1 MVGVVVLVGVVG
13 VKVEIVV
20 DVGSA
25 VVVLDFG
32 FMGVAV
38 GAVLVGVIFSAM
50 AHC

>member
-1 MVGVVVLVGVVG
+1 MVGAVILVGVVG

-25 VVVLDFG
+25 VVVVDVV

-38 GAVLVGVIFSAM
+38 VAVLVGVIFSAM